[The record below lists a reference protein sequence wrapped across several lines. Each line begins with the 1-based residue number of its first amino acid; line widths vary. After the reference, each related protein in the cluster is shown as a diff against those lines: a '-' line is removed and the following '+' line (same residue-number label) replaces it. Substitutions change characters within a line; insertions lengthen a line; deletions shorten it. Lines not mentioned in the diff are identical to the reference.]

1 MKYSNKSIINQ
12 KILLYHIHNFE
23 LFGLLANPF
32 NRNPGEQHFTQL
44 QTDPITD
51 LAFNPQSPKK
61 LRM

>member
-1 MKYSNKSIINQ
+1 VSST
-12 KILLYHIHNFE
+12 L
-23 LFGLLANPF
+23 
-32 NRNPGEQHFTQL
+32 TQL